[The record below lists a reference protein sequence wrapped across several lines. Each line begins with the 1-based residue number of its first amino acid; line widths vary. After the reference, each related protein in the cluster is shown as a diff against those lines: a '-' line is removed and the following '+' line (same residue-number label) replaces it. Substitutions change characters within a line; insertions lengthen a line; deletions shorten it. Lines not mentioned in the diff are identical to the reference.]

1 MFFSTC
7 IFAFAENYATLFVAR
22 SLQGLGSAFADTS
35 GIAMIADKYTEE
47 TERSRALGIALAFIS
62 FGSLVAPPFGGI
74 LYEFADIS
82 YSVAYAMGPI
92 VAGQIVHNLGF
103 VQLNLGMGLVNVL
116 YAPALLL
123 LRNVCQ
129 MKPSYSERN
138 ILLEEG
144 PQGLYDTIKMEERN
158 ARKKGYSSTGNCMN
172 IYSTERAEHT
182 QHDLRR
188 LAHFF
193 TGRDF
198 SETKMPVLQREQPK
212 GPKDNNALPKLPVP
226 PLQQTLDTYL
236 KCMEHL
242 VSKEQ
247 FRKTKAIVEKFG
259 APGGSGERLQK
270 KLQERRDITDN
281 WVYDY
286 WLEDMYMNNRLAL
299 PVNSSPVMVFPKQSF
314 RDRSD
319 TLRFAAH
326 LISGVLEYKA
336 LLDGRALP
344 VEYARGQLAGTPLC
358 MDQYYRLFSSY
369 RIPGPRKDTL
379 VAQKSSV
386 MPEPEHIIVACKNQ
400 FFVLDVVINFRRLN
414 ETDLFTQ
421 LEKIAKMAGNAE
433 ERLPP
438 IGLLTSDGRTQW
450 AEAQSALTK
459 DSTNRDSLDAIE
471 RCLCLV
477 CLDDP
482 SGAEATDTNRALQM
496 LHGGGHNKNG
506 GNRWYDKP
514 MQFVIGADGACG
526 VVCEHSP
533 FEGIVL
539 VQCSEYLLKYMKGS
553 PSKLVRAASVSEL
566 PAPRRLHWKCSP
578 EVQGFLAS
586 SADRLERQVHLP
598 LALCNGRPVST
609 YESASIRRFR
619 GGRVDNIRSATAEA
633 LAFVKSMTDEKSSV
647 PDAEKMKRLW
657 EAINAQ
663 TNYTVLAITGTAID
677 NHLLG
682 LRAIAQELKMEKPE
696 IFTDDT
702 YLISNQFILS
712 TSQVP
717 TTVEM
722 FCCYG
727 PVVPNGYGAC
737 YNPQSDHVVF
747 CVSSFRESTETCS
760 AVFVEALEACLVEMR
775 DLCRRCGVAAKP
787 VEQKEGAA
795 KPAKKGE

>member
-1 MFFSTC
+1 
-7 IFAFAENYATLFVAR
+7 
-22 SLQGLGSAFADTS
+22 
-35 GIAMIADKYTEE
+35 
-47 TERSRALGIALAFIS
+47 
-62 FGSLVAPPFGGI
+62 
-74 LYEFADIS
+74 
-82 YSVAYAMGPI
+82 
-92 VAGQIVHNLGF
+92 
-103 VQLNLGMGLVNVL
+103 
-116 YAPALLL
+116 
-123 LRNVCQ
+123 
-129 MKPSYSERN
+129 
-138 ILLEEG
+138 
-144 PQGLYDTIKMEERN
+144 
-158 ARKKGYSSTGNCMN
+158 
-172 IYSTERAEHT
+172 
-182 QHDLRR
+182 
-188 LAHFF
+188 
-193 TGRDF
+193 
-198 SETKMPVLQREQPK
+198 MPVLQREQPK
-212 GPKDNNALPKLPVP
+212 GSKENTVLPKLPVP

-259 APGGSGERLQK
+259 AAGGVGELLQK
-270 KLQERRDITDN
+270 KLQERRDKTDN

-286 WLEDMYMNNRLAL
+286 WLEDMYLNNRLAL

-358 MDQYYRLFSSY
+358 MEQYYRLFSSY
-369 RIPGPRKDTL
+369 RLPGPKKDTL

-414 ETDLFTQ
+414 ERDLFTQ
-421 LEKIAKMAGNAE
+421 LEKIVKMAANAE

-450 AEAQSALTK
+450 AEARSALMK

-482 SGAEATDTNRALQM
+482 SGVEPTDTNRALQM

-506 GNRWYDKP
+506 ANRWYDKP
-514 MQFVIGADGACG
+514 MQFVIGADGVCG

-586 SADRLERQVHLP
+586 SADRLERSVRNLDMDAHKFKIYGKEFIKKQKMSPDAYIQV
-598 LALCNGRPVST
+598 ALQFAFYRCNGRAVST

-619 GGRVDNIRSATAEA
+619 EGRVDNIRSATAEA
-633 LAFVKSMTDEKSSV
+633 LAFVRSMTDEKSSV

-657 EAINAQ
+657 DAINAQ
-663 TNYTVLAITGTAID
+663 TNYTVLAITGMAID

-682 LRAIAQELKMEKPE
+682 LREIAQELKMEKPE
-696 IFTDDT
+696 IFTDET
-702 YLISNQFILS
+702 YLSSNQFILS

-737 YNPQSDHVVF
+737 YNPQPDHIVF

-760 AVFVEALEACLVEMR
+760 AVFTEALEGCLLEMR
-775 DLCRRCGVAAKP
+775 DLCNRCSAAAKP
-787 VEQKEGAA
+787 TNQKEGAA
-795 KPAKKGE
+795 KPTNQKEGAAKPTNQKEGAAKPTNQKEGATKPTNQKEGAAKPTNQKEGAVELVRNGNKP